1 VGDVGILAQITADP
15 IRGLSNSLPPISIHL
30 SRCVP
35 SSRSFSLSLSL
46 DLSISLSGIRPISL
60 CSLLSLFA
68 WLFLSRAQ
76 IKFPTNLMA
85 SRRQTQKEEGYEG
98 VDEAGWRE
106 GGGAKN
112 GDTESKGRFKV
123 AAISLQQ
130 LGKV

>member
-1 VGDVGILAQITADP
+1 MGDVGILAQITADP

-35 SSRSFSLSLSL
+35 SSRSLSLA
-46 DLSISLSGIRPISL
+46 LSISLSGIRPISL

-98 VDEAGWRE
+98 VDEAWCRE